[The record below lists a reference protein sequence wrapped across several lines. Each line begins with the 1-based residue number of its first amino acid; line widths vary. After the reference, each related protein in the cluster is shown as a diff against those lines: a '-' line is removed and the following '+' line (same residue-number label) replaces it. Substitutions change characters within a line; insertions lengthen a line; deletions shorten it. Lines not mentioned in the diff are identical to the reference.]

1 VIPTPTVELACE
13 TVGALRLTT
22 PRRDHTG
29 PTERQGALD
38 VDEVLFGVLAE
49 NIGRYLDGVDRRAG
63 QSPELRRLV
72 AAWRALLDLHRPA
85 GRHGRCAGC
94 AESHRRRRNTAM
106 CNVWRVANAFFI
118 RPED

>member
-1 VIPTPTVELACE
+1 MCE
-13 TVGALRLTT
+13 NVSAIRLTT

-29 PTERQGALD
+29 PAERQGVLD

-49 NIGRYLDGVDRRAG
+49 NVGRYLDGVDRRAG
-63 QSPELRRLV
+63 QSEELRLLV

-85 GRHGRCAGC
+85 GRKGRCGGC
-94 AESHRRRRNTAM
+94 GQGCRGTAM

-118 RPED
+118 RAS